1 MAQPWSAYPCTGFQQ
16 QRVKIST
23 QLPYYSKKN
32 NTKIK
37 QRFVCINNEEEF
49 ILSKHFVCFVSV

>member
-23 QLPYYSKKN
+23 QRPYYSRKKIHKYNNFLSPSILKKN
-32 NTKIK
+32 L
-37 QRFVCINNEEEF
+37 F
-49 ILSKHFVCFVSV
+49 